1 MKALKASPQ
10 NTEQLCQITHLSHP
24 LLLYITTHPPPR
36 TSPIRQEAGGLF
48 LLKFKIQKGYL
59 NLNSKYV

>member
-10 NTEQLCQITHLSHP
+10 NTEQLCQITHLTKPPSTVIH
-24 LLLYITTHPPPR
+24 HNSDPPPR

-48 LLKFKIQKGYL
+48 LLKF
-59 NLNSKYV
+59 